1 MLSTE
6 YEHCETCNVVLSSTG
21 KWVPKIDYNGAWHLY
36 CSEACRDGVI
46 SGEEP
51 DIVY

>member
-1 MLSTE
+1 MSISE
-6 YEHCETCNVVLSSTG
+6 IEFCERCNQIVTYGGGVV
-21 KWVPKIDYNGAWHLY
+21 PQIDYRGTWHLY

>member
-6 YEHCETCNVVLSSTG
+6 YEHCETCNAVLDPEG
-21 KWVPKIDYNGAWHLY
+21 ALFPEIDYNGAWHLY
-36 CSEACRDGVI
+36 CSEPCKAGVI
-46 SGEEP
+46 EGEEP